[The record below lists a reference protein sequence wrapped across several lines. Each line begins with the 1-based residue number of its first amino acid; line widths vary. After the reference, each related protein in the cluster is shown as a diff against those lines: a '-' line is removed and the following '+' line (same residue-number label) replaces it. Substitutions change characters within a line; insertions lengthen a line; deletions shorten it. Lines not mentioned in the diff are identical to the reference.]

1 MDKSLVRRRA
11 LRGRATDAERIL
23 WRLLRMRQFV
33 GLKFRRQH
41 PVGPY
46 IVDFYCADRR
56 LAVEL
61 DGGQHFTVEGLA
73 YDRRRAEYLAARGIR
88 VVRFTNSE
96 LFENAEGVLEMLLLS
111 VGYAMPTRQPR
122 RWPSS
127 DSPSLSG
134 TTSISPNR

>member
-1 MDKSLVRRRA
+1 MDTALARRRA
-11 LRGRATDAERIL
+11 LRGFATDAERLL
-23 WRLLRMRQFV
+23 WRLLRMRQFQ

-73 YDRRRAEYLAARGIR
+73 YDRRRTEYLATCGMRIL
-88 VVRFTNSE
+88 RFTNSE
-96 LFENAEGVLEMLLLS
+96 LFEDTDGVLEMLRQG
-111 VGYAMPTRQPR
+111 VGA
-122 RWPSS
+122 
-127 DSPSLSG
+127 
-134 TTSISPNR
+134 